1 VKIRVLW
8 FGRRG
13 ASEWDGPVETYR
25 GRVHRRWAAEDR
37 VLKPVAGGRENDP
50 RRALREE
57 ARALERAL
65 VAGWPLV
72 VLDERGRQLS
82 SEGFA
87 RLLGDFEERSTP
99 GLNLV
104 IGSDLGLDAD
114 LRKRAAVS
122 ISLSPMT
129 LPHQIV
135 RLVVW
140 EQLFR
145 ATHIL
150 GGGGYHRQ
158 DVQ

>member
-1 VKIRVLW
+1 MKIRVVW
-8 FGRRG
+8 FGRPR
-13 ASEWDGPVETYR
+13 ASGWDDAVETYR
-25 GRVHRRWAAEDR
+25 KRVNCRWPAEDR
-37 VLKPVAGGRENDP
+37 PLRPVAGGRDSDP

-57 ARALERAL
+57 ARLLEHAIET
-65 VAGWPLV
+65 GWPLV
-72 VLDERGRQLS
+72 VLDERGRKLT
-82 SEGFA
+82 SEKFA
-87 RLLGDFEERSTP
+87 RLLGDFESRSTP

-104 IGSDLGLDAD
+104 IGSDLGLDGEFRA
-114 LRKRAAVS
+114 RAAVS

-135 RLVVW
+135 RLVLW